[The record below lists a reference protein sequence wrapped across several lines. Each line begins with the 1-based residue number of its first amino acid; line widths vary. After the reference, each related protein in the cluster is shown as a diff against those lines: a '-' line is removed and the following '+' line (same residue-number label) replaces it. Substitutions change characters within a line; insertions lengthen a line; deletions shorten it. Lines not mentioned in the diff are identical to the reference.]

1 MLVLAS
7 MLLAVRGHA
16 LSINNLKTKIHT
28 AASHKL
34 HAPPSGSFHVEIPA
48 RLTTAVAHC
57 DSRSFPILP
66 SSNPLERVTK
76 AINRAHTPDYIAKLK
91 STVGGLTSDTYIA
104 PNSYLSLLSTTSAW
118 INCVDY
124 ALTSEGPSF
133 ALCRPP
139 GHHATKGA
147 AMGFCLVNFAAVTAL
162 EARGLLADREG
173 VAVLDIDVHF
183 GNGSADILKNV
194 EGVKFASV
202 HQAGIY
208 PGTGDGPSEGFNI
221 LKLPVPAACD
231 PSVWLKAVSA
241 ALDFLIV
248 ESTEVL
254 VVSIGE
260 RAKRAS
266 FEEDNNDNT
275 SHY

>member
-1 MLVLAS
+1 M
-7 MLLAVRGHA
+7 
-16 LSINNLKTKIHT
+16 
-28 AASHKL
+28 
-34 HAPPSGSFHVEIPA
+34 
-48 RLTTAVAHC
+48 
-57 DSRSFPILP
+57 
-66 SSNPLERVTK
+66 
-76 AINRAHTPDYIAKLK
+76 
-91 STVGGLTSDTYIA
+91 
-104 PNSYLSLLSTTSAW
+104 
-118 INCVDY
+118 
-124 ALTSEGPSF
+124 
-133 ALCRPP
+133 
-139 GHHATKGA
+139 
-147 AMGFCLVNFAAVTAL
+147 
-162 EARGLLADREG
+162 
-173 VAVLDIDVHF
+173 
-183 GNGSADILKNV
+183 

-248 ESTEVL
+248 ESTEIL